1 MPDSDTEN
9 NGQVFIEPA
18 TVEHDQPLGPQLP
31 QKDIYDIWDVALTGT
46 VSENSK
52 RAYLQGMVDFGVFLL
67 RTVNKPIP
75 RLKQRVLEDATPFLS
90 QVRFPIVA
98 EYRDDL
104 RERGYAARTI
114 NVRLAALDNLF
125 KRMMRLDMIDR
136 NPASSELVPRLRTSS
151 ISETE
156 SLSQE
161 EAERMFSLLYADA
174 SIVGL
179 RDIAVFAIMI
189 YNGLRR
195 SEVVQ
200 IDAENIRFING
211 TPTTKL
217 VIKRGKTIN
226 IEFIPL
232 VWGAIEKWLTIS
244 DITEGPIFRKIQR
257 TKKGELKIQK
267 NRLTPDGLYNIIK
280 SRVAQAGIKKDIHP
294 HSLRHTYATFALL
307 AGVPIQ
313 DVQVSMGHSSTDTTF
328 RYYRAIEQVG
338 RSPGRSITLKWPG
351 GQKSKEKAR

>member
-1 MPDSDTEN
+1 MPDTEDTD
-9 NGQVFIEPA
+9 QIFIEPSSPNPD
-18 TVEHDQPLGPQLP
+18 HGLGPMLP
-31 QKDIYDIWDVALTGT
+31 QKDIYDIWDVALTST

-52 RAYLQGMVDFGVFLL
+52 RAYLQGMVDFAVFVL
-67 RTVNKPIP
+67 RKANRPVP
-75 RLKQRVLEDATPFLS
+75 RLKEKVLEHAAPLLT
-90 QVRFPIVA
+90 QVKFPLVA
-98 EYRDDL
+98 EYRDHL
-104 RERGYAARTI
+104 REQGYAARTI
-114 NVRLAALDNLF
+114 NVRLAAMDNLF
-125 KRMMRLDMIDR
+125 KRMMRLDLIEK

-156 SLSQE
+156 ALTQE
-161 EAERMFSLLYADA
+161 EAERLFKLLYDDG
-174 SIVGL
+174 SIIGI
-179 RDIAVFAIMI
+179 RDIAIFSIMI

-195 SEVVQ
+195 SELVQ
-200 IDAENIRFING
+200 IDADAIKFING

-217 VIKRGKTIN
+217 VIKRGKTIS

-232 VWGAIEKWLTIS
+232 VWGCIEKWLTIS
-244 DITEGPIFRKIQR
+244 DITEGPMFRKIQR
-257 TKKGELKIQK
+257 TKKGDLKIQK

-280 SRVAQAGIKKDIHP
+280 ARVEQAGIKKDIHP

-338 RSPGRSITLKWPG
+338 RSPGRSIALKWPG
-351 GQKSKEKAR
+351 SHKGKEKAQ